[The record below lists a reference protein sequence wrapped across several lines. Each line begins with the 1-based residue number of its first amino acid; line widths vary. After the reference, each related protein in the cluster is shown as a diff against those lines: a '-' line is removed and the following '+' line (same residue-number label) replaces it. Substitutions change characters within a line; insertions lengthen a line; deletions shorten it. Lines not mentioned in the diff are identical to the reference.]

1 MQSQSLEFLLH
12 SQLKNKQIYSSF
24 FAKDRSYM
32 CSTFVFSRRRITD
45 LCLQSKTKIDLS
57 LADNEEQSFEDEE
70 KL

>member
-24 FAKDRSYM
+24 FVKDRSYM
-32 CSTFVFSRRRITD
+32 RSTFVFSRRRITD

-57 LADNEEQSFEDEE
+57 LANNEEKSFEDED